1 MNTSWLHIIGI
12 GPPLRR
18 HLPKCN
24 KAAVKSGRKQSQRPL
39 VDGWRG
45 SCPAPEK
52 NAIKSS
58 ITLAEECRMGSNFV
72 SFFSV
77 CPPSFLY
84 LLHRNRRCQKDVAVG
99 RNTVGLF
106 GKRSQIG

>member
-12 GPPLRR
+12 GLPLRR

-24 KAAVKSGRKQSQRPL
+24 KAAVKSGRKQSQQPL

-45 SCPAPEK
+45 SCPVPEK

-58 ITLAEECRMGSNFV
+58 ITLAKECRMGSNFV
-72 SFFSV
+72 FF
-77 CPPSFLY
+77 FLSAY
-84 LLHRNRRCQKDVAVG
+84 LHFCTFSIGIGDV
-99 RNTVGLF
+99 RET
-106 GKRSQIG
+106 